1 MYYYLNLEGQ
11 EKGIMWGNLSFL
23 FFRDLFNLIVLKL
36 RKDSLMDFK
45 EINLYLEDL
54 EVILK

>member
-1 MYYYLNLEGQ
+1 
-11 EKGIMWGNLSFL
+11 MWGNLSFL

-36 RKDSLMDFK
+36 RKDLLMDFK